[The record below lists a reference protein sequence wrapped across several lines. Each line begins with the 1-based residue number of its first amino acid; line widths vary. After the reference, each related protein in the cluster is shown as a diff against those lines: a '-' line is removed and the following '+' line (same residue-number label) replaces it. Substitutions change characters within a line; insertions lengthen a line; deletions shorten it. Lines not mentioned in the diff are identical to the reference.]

1 MGSLYQIDT
10 ITFLRI
16 NVDYGCTK
24 RCTFSKVY
32 AIPKVYRVYKDYKT
46 LHFKNNSKKPHY
58 KESIIGIA
66 VECKETSHSHISQRG
81 RRGTL
86 RFGEAVV
93 LMDTIYR
100 LANEECNFK

>member
-1 MGSLYQIDT
+1 M
-10 ITFLRI
+10 
-16 NVDYGCTK
+16 NVDYFQ
-24 RCTFSKVY
+24 TFMQYGRFIEFIK
-32 AIPKVYRVYKDYKT
+32 IIKT

-66 VECKETSHSHISQRG
+66 VECEETSHSHISRRG

-86 RFGEAVV
+86 RFGEVYV